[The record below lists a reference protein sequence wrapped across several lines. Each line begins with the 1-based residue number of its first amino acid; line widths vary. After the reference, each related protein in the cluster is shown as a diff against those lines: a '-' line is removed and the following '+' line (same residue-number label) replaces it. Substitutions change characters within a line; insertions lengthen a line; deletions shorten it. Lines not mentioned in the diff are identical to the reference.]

1 VRRNTERYFNNG
13 NCCDLKKQEK
23 IMEKHNVL
31 KITVGSAF
39 GLGLSPIIPGTMGSL
54 LGIIIYMFSAYIFPT
69 HVSHIFLILIFLF
82 ISWLNHILTPWA
94 VSYYKNED
102 PQHFVLDEVA
112 GFLVLP
118 IAFYGADPL
127 YIITY
132 GFIIFRIL
140 DAIKIPPANY
150 IDTHLH
156 GPFGILL
163 DDVVSALYTVA
174 ILNTLLLFFNIN
186 ELLFFA

>member
-1 VRRNTERYFNNG
+1 
-13 NCCDLKKQEK
+13 
-23 IMEKHNVL
+23 ML

-39 GLGLSPIIPGTMGSL
+39 GLGLSPIMPGTMGSL
-54 LGIIIYMFSAYIFPT
+54 LGIIIYMFSVYIFPT

-174 ILNTLLLFFNIN
+174 ILNALLLFFNIN